1 MSNLKNI
8 IFDVLEK
15 QSYPLNEKM
24 IFQFCKYA
32 DLLISWNKK
41 MNLTS
46 IIEPREIAIKHFVD
60 SISVLQH
67 INFADNCKVIDIGTG
82 AGFPGVP
89 LKIVRPDIN
98 LTLMDSLNKRL
109 VFLEDVLTNLNID
122 ATLVHARAENFAH
135 DNVYREKYDFAISRA
150 VASLNVLS
158 ELCLPYVKK
167 NGFFIAMKSKK
178 VEFEVNESLNAI
190 QKLGGILGKV
200 DDFILEDGSERSI
213 VKIRKINNTPST
225 YPRQSAKIS
234 KKPL

>member
-1 MSNLKNI
+1 MSDLKKV
-8 IFDVLEK
+8 IFDILEK
-15 QSYPLNEKM
+15 QSYPLSESM
-24 IFQFCKYA
+24 IIQFCKYA
-32 DLLISWNKK
+32 DLLVSWNKK

-46 IIEPREIAIKHFVD
+46 IIEPREIAVKHFLD

-67 INFADNCKVIDIGTG
+67 INLVDNCKVIDIGTG
-82 AGFPGVP
+82 AGFPGIP

-109 VFLEDVLTNLNID
+109 IFLKDVLMNLNINAD
-122 ATLVHARAENFAH
+122 LIHARAEDFAH
-135 DNVYREKYDFAISRA
+135 NNVYREKYDLAISRA

-178 VEFEVNESLNAI
+178 VELEVSESLSAI
-190 QKLGGILGKV
+190 QKLGGV
-200 DDFILEDGSERSI
+200 LEKIDNFNLVDGSERSI
-213 VKIRKINNTPST
+213 VKIRKINDTPSI
-225 YPRQSAKIS
+225 YPRHSAKIS

>member
-1 MSNLKNI
+1 MEDFKNI
-8 IFDVLEK
+8 IFDILEK
-15 QSYPLNEKM
+15 QSYPLSESM
-24 IFQFCKYA
+24 IIQFCKYA
-32 DLLISWNKK
+32 DLLVSWNEK

-46 IIEPREIAIKHFVD
+46 IIEPREIAVKHFID

-67 INFADNCKVIDIGTG
+67 INFMDNCKVIDIGTG
-82 AGFPGVP
+82 AGFPGIP
-89 LKIVRPDIN
+89 LKIARPDIN
-98 LTLMDSLNKRL
+98 LTLMDSLNKRM
-109 VFLEDVLTNLNID
+109 VFLKDVLMNLNIN
-122 ATLVHARAENFAH
+122 ANLIHARAEIFAH
-135 DNVYREKYDFAISRA
+135 NDVYRETYDFAISRA

-178 VEFEVNESLNAI
+178 IEFEMSESLSAI
-190 QKLGGILGKV
+190 QKLGGILEKIDNFKLV
-200 DDFILEDGSERSI
+200 DGSERSI

>member
-1 MSNLKNI
+1 MSDLKKI

-15 QSYPLNEKM
+15 QSYPLSENM
-24 IFQFCKYA
+24 IIQFCEYA
-32 DLLISWNKK
+32 DLLVSWNKK

-60 SISVLQH
+60 SISILQH
-67 INFADNCKVIDIGTG
+67 INFSDNCKVIDIGTG

-109 VFLEDVLTNLNID
+109 VFLEDVLMNLNIK
-122 ATLVHARAENFAH
+122 ANLIHARAENFAH
-135 DNVYREKYDFAISRA
+135 DNVYREKYDFAVSRA
-150 VASLNVLS
+150 VARLNVLS

-178 VEFEVNESLNAI
+178 VEFEISESLSAI
-190 QKLGGILGKV
+190 QKLGGILEDF
-200 DDFILEDGSERSI
+200 DDFILGDGSERSI